1 MKTVTNTMRVKMEED
16 GLYIMEKWTQQKYQ
30 MNGFL
35 GFILQKIK
43 LKKSKIKKNFLG
55 KSPTNPILPEQ
66 TKPIIQKK
74 VKMKIKNINLGK
86 SKILIFSIFFFLL
99 TVSTVQ
105 ADDLDYFGKKIDIR
119 ILDKLSSKSKLLKLD
134 IGDNFSYKNLEI
146 KVLKCKNSKFDDNPE
161 ITTYLQVKDSKNSNN
176 DEVFVFNGWTFSSSP
191 SIQVFDHP
199 VYDLWILK
207 CY

>member
-1 MKTVTNTMRVKMEED
+1 
-16 GLYIMEKWTQQKYQ
+16 
-30 MNGFL
+30 
-35 GFILQKIK
+35 
-43 LKKSKIKKNFLG
+43 
-55 KSPTNPILPEQ
+55 
-66 TKPIIQKK
+66 
-74 VKMKIKNINLGK
+74 MKIKNIDLGK
-86 SKILIFSIFFFLL
+86 SKIGKITILLYLITICI
-99 TVSTVQ
+99 VQ

-119 ILDKLSSKSKLLKLD
+119 ILDKLSSKSELLKLD
-134 IGDNFSYKNLEI
+134 IDENFSYKNLEI

-161 ITTYLQVKDSKNSNN
+161 ITTYLQVKDNKNSDN